1 MEKYKE
7 LFPST
12 EDYHRYIE
20 QLEKKIST
28 FATSYMSNAKW
39 RKLFT
44 AIIAHKNL
52 IKQCEIYDFFGY
64 CVNEIAWHK
73 VGNDSALSI
82 QKIIFRKILPL
93 VNTLLITAKLNI

>member
-28 FATSYMSNAKW
+28 FATS
-39 RKLFT
+39 
-44 AIIAHKNL
+44 
-52 IKQCEIYDFFGY
+52 
-64 CVNEIAWHK
+64 
-73 VGNDSALSI
+73 
-82 QKIIFRKILPL
+82 
-93 VNTLLITAKLNI
+93 